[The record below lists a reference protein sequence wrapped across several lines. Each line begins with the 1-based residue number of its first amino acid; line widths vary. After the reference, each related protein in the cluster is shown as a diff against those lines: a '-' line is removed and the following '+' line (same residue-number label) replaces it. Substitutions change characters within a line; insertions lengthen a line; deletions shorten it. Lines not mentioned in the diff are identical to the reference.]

1 MDEIGT
7 LIIWGNLLGCLFAIG
22 ANAVAAHVGFLIHR
36 GLAITISIIAAMYAV
51 GYAMLLLDVVELA
64 RWSAFYRGVSVV
76 VWPLVWAGPALMSIQ
91 AWRHTQAQVRGIVV
105 EGAEGVRPVAR

>member
-1 MDEIGT
+1 MDPLDT
-7 LIIWGNLLGCLFAIG
+7 AVIWLNLLGCLG
-22 ANAVAAHVGFLIHR
+22 AVAANGLAASVGFLIHR
-36 GLAITISIIAAMYAV
+36 GLAITIAVIAAMYAV

-105 EGAEGVRPVAR
+105 EGAEGVRPAAR

>member
-1 MDEIGT
+1 MDEVST

-36 GLAITISIIAAMYAV
+36 GLALTISIIASMYAI
-51 GYAMLLLDVVELA
+51 GYAMLLLNVVELA
-64 RWSAFYRGVSVV
+64 RWSAFYRGVSIV

-91 AWRHTQAQVRGIVV
+91 AWRHTQAQVRDIVA
-105 EGAEGVRPVAR
+105 EGAPSVRPAAR